1 LKRIARR
8 RMVEEQTSRLNRDIR
23 RLQAAFAILIVLT
36 GLLFSGLLGL
46 LVGTGIGLLIMAFQI
61 KL

>member
-1 LKRIARR
+1 
-8 RMVEEQTSRLNRDIR
+8 MVEEQTSRLNRDIR
-23 RLQAAFAILIVLT
+23 RLQAAFAILIVLI